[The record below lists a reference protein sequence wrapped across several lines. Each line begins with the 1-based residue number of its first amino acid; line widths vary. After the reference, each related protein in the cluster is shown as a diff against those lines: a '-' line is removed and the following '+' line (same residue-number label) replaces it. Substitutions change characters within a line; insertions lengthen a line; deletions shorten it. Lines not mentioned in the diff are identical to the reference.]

1 MAAALPP
8 SPPPSSGP
16 AAPGVARAPRRGW
29 RARSRAG
36 WTGLAVALLLAWIFT
51 LWPQL
56 DLWVSG
62 QFRNGEGRFVDN
74 AHAWAYA
81 LYWAMPK
88 IGWAYFIAALVAIA
102 LGRRWPGRVSIR
114 WRRRA
119 TSLALVSG
127 LGSWLVVNAL
137 LKEHWGRA
145 RPRDVAELVA
155 GAPHHF
161 SIALSPVDQCLH
173 NCSFTSGH
181 AASGFVIM
189 AVGLMGSVATR
200 RRWLAIG
207 LGAGALASAGRV
219 VQGAHF
225 LSDTLFAGVAIWATG
240 WIVRECWLRLEA
252 LRRRRVRLAATGP
265 GA

>member
-1 MAAALPP
+1 M
-8 SPPPSSGP
+8 SDTPPPHPSST
-16 AAPGVARAPRRGW
+16 VATPHRATRRGW

-36 WTGLAVALLLAWIFT
+36 WVGLAIALLLAWAFT
-51 LWPQL
+51 IWPQF

-62 QFRNGEGRFVDN
+62 RFRNDAGAFVDDG
-74 AHAWAYA
+74 HAWAVA

-88 IGWAYFIAALVAIA
+88 IGWLYFGSSLAVLAI
-102 LGRRWPGRVSIR
+102 GRWKPDRVPFR

-119 TSLALVSG
+119 ASLALVSG
-127 LGSWLVVNAL
+127 LGSWLLINAL

-145 RPRDVAELVA
+145 RPREVAELVA
-155 GAPHHF
+155 NGHHHF
-161 SIALSPVDQCLH
+161 SLALVPASECAH

-207 LGAGALASAGRV
+207 LAAGALASAGRV

-225 LSDTLFAGVAIWATG
+225 LSDTLFAGVAIWVTG
-240 WIVRECWLRLEA
+240 WLVRETWLRLRA
-252 LRRRRVRLAATGP
+252 ARWRRLGRRATAA
-265 GA
+265 

>member
-1 MAAALPP
+1 MTPAPTPAGAPP
-8 SPPPSSGP
+8 
-16 AAPGVARAPRRGW
+16 ARRRGW
-29 RARSRAG
+29 RARARAG
-36 WTGLAVALLLAWIFT
+36 WIGLTVALLLAWVFT
-51 LWPQL
+51 IWPQL
-56 DLWVSG
+56 DLWASA
-62 QFRNGEGRFVDN
+62 QFRGPDGVFVDDRY
-74 AHAWAYA
+74 AWAWA

-102 LGRRWPGRVSIR
+102 LSRRWPGRVSIR

-119 TSLALVSG
+119 TSLALVSA
-127 LGSWLVVNAL
+127 LGSWLLVNAV

-145 RPRDVAELVA
+145 RPRDVVELVA
-155 GAPHHF
+155 TAPHHF
-161 SIALSPVDQCLH
+161 SRALAVADQCVH

-207 LGAGALASAGRV
+207 LALGALAGAGRV

-225 LSDTLFAGVAIWATG
+225 LSDTLFAGVAVWATG
-240 WIVRECWLRLEA
+240 WFVREAWLRIVA
-252 LRRRRVRLAATGP
+252 LRRRRARLARAGH
-265 GA
+265 

>member
-1 MAAALPP
+1 MSPLQPPPRSAP
-8 SPPPSSGP
+8 SP
-16 AAPGVARAPRRGW
+16 ARRGW
-29 RARSRAG
+29 RARTRAG
-36 WTGLAVALLLAWIFT
+36 WIGLAVVLALGWTFT

-56 DLWVSG
+56 DLATSAR
-62 QFRNGEGRFVDN
+62 FREPGGTFLDD
-74 AHAWAYA
+74 HYAWAA
-81 LYWAMPK
+81 VLYWAMPK
-88 IGWAYFIAALVAIA
+88 IGWCYFIAALAVLAA
-102 LGRRWPGRVSIR
+102 GRRWPQRVPFR

-119 TSLALVSG
+119 ASLALVSG
-127 LGSWLVVNAL
+127 LGSWLLVNVL

-145 RPRDVAELVA
+145 RPREVVELVA
-155 GAPHHF
+155 TAQHHF
-161 SIALSPVDQCLH
+161 SLALVPADQCLH

-207 LGAGALASAGRV
+207 LVAGALASAGRI

-240 WIVRECWLRLEA
+240 WLVRECWLRLEA
-252 LRRRRVRLAATGP
+252 LRRRRLRDAARHT
-265 GA
+265 